1 MAVNSFADKLVKKIL
16 GTSSDVF
23 LKKVKATVQEI
34 NDWEPRIE
42 KLTDAELQAQA
53 TKFKEMIAKA
63 VEGIDDKTARRKA
76 EQTILTEILPEAFAT
91 VREGSRRVTGMR
103 HFDVQMIGG
112 VALHQGRIAE
122 MRTGEGKTL
131 VATLPSY
138 LNGLTGRGV
147 HVVTVNDYL
156 ALRDAEWMGKIHT
169 FLGLSVGCIQN
180 DMDDVERK
188 DAYARSITYGT
199 NNEFGFDYLRDNMKF
214 DVESLVQP
222 DHYFAIIDEV
232 DSILID
238 EARTPLIIS
247 GASDEATDKYFTA
260 NEIIPKLVRG
270 NKDEETKITTGD
282 YLLDEKNHS
291 SVLTEAGVTKSE
303 NLLGVSNLYDPAN
316 MDLLHCVE
324 QALKAHTLY
333 KRDHHYVVQEGEVL
347 IVDDFTGRLMQGRR
361 WSDGLHQAV
370 EAKEGV
376 KIERENQTLATIT
389 LQNYFRMYEKLGGMT
404 GTAETEAEE
413 FGTVYSLDVVQIPTN
428 QPMVRV
434 DSSDMIYRT
443 LPEKWDAVVD
453 EIKDLHSEG
462 RPVLVGTVS
471 VENSELVAEKL
482 KAIGVPHKVLNAKY
496 HEQEAE
502 IIAQAGRRG
511 GVTIATNM
519 AGRGTDI
526 LLGGSPES
534 LARDYL
540 KRLEINPDDATEEQ
554 FEEQLRKAKAVVA
567 EEHKDVVAVGG
578 LHILGTERHESR
590 RIDNQL
596 RGRAGRQGDPG
607 STRFV
612 LSLEDDLMR
621 IFAGDKV
628 RSMMEWLG
636 MEKGVAIES
645 KTVSRQIERAQKA
658 VEARNFETR
667 KHVLKYDDVMN
678 KQRET
683 IYGLRRQLMLEPEH
697 REYLLG
703 ETGVAKD
710 LLHDLTESMLDLEAG
725 PETWDVNTYAA
736 EIESIYAIDPARDAG
751 VDFKVMNPDEIEEA
765 VWKKA
770 AANYADKEEK
780 AGGESL
786 RAYERYIMLNIIDS
800 QWKDHLLSIDHVKQG
815 IGLVGYGQ
823 KDPLVEYKKQSFDM
837 FQDMLDRID
846 TNTTK
851 ALFNLEIVD
860 RNEQEEIERIER
872 LEQQRAKRQAAGM
885 AFTGAMSGA
894 EAAGAEAAR
903 HTPFVRDSPKMKPNE
918 PCYCGS
924 GKKFKKCHGAGA

>member
-1 MAVNSFADKLVKKIL
+1 MAVNTFADKLVKKIF
-16 GTSSDVF
+16 GSSSDVF
-23 LKKVKATVQEI
+23 LKTVKTTVTQI
-34 NDWEPRIE
+34 NEWETKLE
-42 KLTDAELQAQA
+42 KLSDEELQAQ
-53 TKFKEMIAKA
+53 TPKLKEIISKRLD
-63 VEGIDDKTARRKA
+63 GIVDKETRRKA
-76 EQTILTEILPEAFAT
+76 EQEVLHELLPEAFAT

-112 VALHQGRIAE
+112 IALHQGRIAE

-156 ALRDAEWMGKIHT
+156 ALRDADWMGKIHT
-169 FLGLSVGCIQN
+169 FLGLRVGCIQN

-188 DAYARSITYGT
+188 DAYACDITYGT

-247 GASDEATDKYFTA
+247 GASDEATDKYYTA
-260 NEIIPKLVRG
+260 NQIIPQLVLG
-270 NKDEETKITTGD
+270 HKDEETKVTTGD

-291 SVLTEAGVTKSE
+291 SVLTEAGVVKAE
-303 NLLGVSNLYDPAN
+303 KLLGVSNLYDPAN

-333 KRDHHYVVQEGEVL
+333 KADHHYVVQDGEVI

-389 LQNYFRMYEKLGGMT
+389 LQNYFRMYEKLSGMT

-413 FGTVYSLDVVQIPTN
+413 FNSVYGLDVVIIPTN

-443 LPEKWDAVVD
+443 LPEKWDAVVE
-453 EIKDLHSEG
+453 EIQELHAKG
-462 RPVLVGTVS
+462 QPVLVGTVS

-502 IIAQAGRRG
+502 IIAQAGRKG
-511 GVTIATNM
+511 AVTIATNM

-526 LLGGSPES
+526 LLGGNPES

-540 KRLEINPDDATEEQ
+540 KRMEINPDEADEDQ
-554 FEEQLRKAKAVVA
+554 FEEQIRKAKAVVS
-567 EEHKDVVAVGG
+567 EEHKAVTAAGG

-607 STRFV
+607 SSRFV

-645 KTVSRQIERAQKA
+645 KTVSKQIERAQKA

-678 KQRET
+678 RQRET
-683 IYGLRRQLMLEPEH
+683 IYGLRRQLMFEPEH

-703 ETGVAKD
+703 ENGVARD
-710 LLHDLTESMLDLEAG
+710 LLGDLTHSFLSADVT
-725 PETWDVNTYAA
+725 PDKWDISTYAA
-736 EIESIYAIDPARDAG
+736 EIESIYNVDPARDAD
-751 VDFKVMNPDEIEEA
+751 VDFKTMSPTEIEDA
-765 VWKKA
+765 IWKRASEEYSK
-770 AANYADKEEK
+770 KEQQ
-780 AGGESL
+780 AGTDSL

-851 ALFNLEIVD
+851 SLFHLEIVVKD
-860 RNEQEEIERIER
+860 EQEEIERLER
-872 LEQQRAKRQAAGM
+872 LEMQRARRQAAGM
-885 AFTGAMSGA
+885 AFTGAMSTA
-894 EAAGAEAAR
+894 EVAGAEAAR
-903 HTPFVRDSPKMKPNE
+903 HTPYVRDTPKMKPND

>member
-1 MAVNSFADKLVKKIL
+1 
-16 GTSSDVF
+16 
-23 LKKVKATVQEI
+23 
-34 NDWEPRIE
+34 
-42 KLTDAELQAQA
+42 
-53 TKFKEMIAKA
+53 
-63 VEGIDDKTARRKA
+63 
-76 EQTILTEILPEAFAT
+76 
-91 VREGSRRVTGMR
+91 
-103 HFDVQMIGG
+103 
-112 VALHQGRIAE
+112 
-122 MRTGEGKTL
+122 
-131 VATLPSY
+131 
-138 LNGLTGRGV
+138 
-147 HVVTVNDYL
+147 
-156 ALRDAEWMGKIHT
+156 MGKIHQ
-169 FLGLSVGCIQN
+169 FLGLTVGCIQN

-188 DAYARSITYGT
+188 EAYACSITYGT

-247 GASDEATDKYFTA
+247 GASDEATDKYYVA
-260 NEIIPKLVRG
+260 NQIIPQLEKG
-270 NKDEETKITTGD
+270 SKDEETKVTTGD
-282 YLLDEKNHS
+282 YLVDEKNHS
-291 SVLTEAGVTKSE
+291 AVLTEQGVSKAE
-303 NLLGVSNLYDPAN
+303 KLLGVSNLYDPSN

-333 KRDHHYVVQEGEVL
+333 KLDHHYVVQDGEVI

-389 LQNYFRMYEKLGGMT
+389 LQNYFRMYEKLSGMT

-413 FGTVYSLDVVQIPTN
+413 FGETYNIDVVVIPTN
-428 QPMVRV
+428 RSMVRK
-434 DSSDMIYRT
+434 DHSDMIYRT
-443 LPEKWDAVVD
+443 LPEKWDAVIE
-453 EIKDLHSEG
+453 EIQELHSRG
-462 RPVLVGTVS
+462 QPVLVGTVS
-471 VENSELVAEKL
+471 VDNSEQVASKL
-482 KAIGVPHKVLNAKY
+482 KALGVPHNVLNAKY
-496 HEQEAE
+496 HEREAE
-502 IIAQAGRRG
+502 IIAQAGRKG
-511 GVTIATNM
+511 AVTIATNM

-526 LLGGSPES
+526 LLGGNPEF
-534 LARDYL
+534 LAREYL
-540 KRLEINPDDATEEQ
+540 KRMEIDPDEASPEQ
-554 FEEQLRKAKAVVA
+554 FEEQLVKAKAVVA
-567 EEHKDVVAVGG
+567 EEAKEVIAAGG

-607 STRFV
+607 SSRFV

-645 KTVSRQIERAQKA
+645 RTVSRQIERAQKA

-678 KQRET
+678 RQRET
-683 IYGLRRQLMLEPEH
+683 IYGLRRQLMFEQEH
-697 REYLLG
+697 RDYLLG
-703 ETGVAKD
+703 ENGVAKD
-710 LLHDLTESMLDLEAG
+710 LLSDLTHSFLSSEISPDE
-725 PETWDVNTYAA
+725 WDVDTYAA
-736 EIESIYAIDPARDAG
+736 EIESIYAVDPAKDAG
-751 VDFKVMNPDEIEEA
+751 VDFKRMTADEIEEA
-765 VWKKA
+765 IWKKA
-770 AANYADKEEK
+770 SANYAEKEK
-780 AGGESL
+780 LAGAESL

-851 ALFNLEIVD
+851 ALFNLEIVMKD
-860 RNEQEEIERIER
+860 EQEEIERLER
-872 LEQQRAKRQAAGM
+872 LERQRARKQAAGM
-885 AFTGAMSGA
+885 AFTGAMA
-894 EAAGAEAAR
+894 TADAAGAEAAR
-903 HTPFVRDSPKMKPNE
+903 HTPYVRDTPKMKPND

-924 GKKFKKCHGAGA
+924 GKKFKKCHGAGV